1 MDIKF
6 TDEQLQQVIT
16 KAIFDSLTTEQKED
30 LLKKAVS
37 SLLQPRERSG
47 YSSYSKKTQLQ
58 EAYELAAYQVAS
70 SLIAEEMK
78 NDEVFKANVK
88 KLYADA
94 SEKVF
99 AGENYQKLVDK
110 AASNIIDVLTNSR

>member
-16 KAIFDSLTTEQKED
+16 KAIFDTLSAEQKEE

-37 SLLQPRERSG
+37 SLLQPAENRG
-47 YSSYSKKTQLQ
+47 YSTYRKTQLQ
-58 EAYELAAYQVAS
+58 EAYERAAYQVAQS
-70 SLIAEEMK
+70 IIVEEMK
-78 NDEVFKANVK
+78 NDETFKANVK

-99 AGENYQKLVDK
+99 AGDSYQKLVDK
-110 AASNIIDVLTNSR
+110 TAGNIIEVLTSNR